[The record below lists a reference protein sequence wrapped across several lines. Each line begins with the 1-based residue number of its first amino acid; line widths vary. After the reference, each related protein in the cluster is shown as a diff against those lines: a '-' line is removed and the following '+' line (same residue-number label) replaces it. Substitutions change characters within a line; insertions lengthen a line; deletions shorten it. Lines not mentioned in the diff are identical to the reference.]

1 MCIKNE
7 YIEFIGRAVQLGR
20 VQNLFGKT
28 SAATR
33 RDRMDKDIDDG
44 SNCGQCR
51 TPESVPDLYCSEV
64 YKEVSIDTPASSSA
78 WQFLDRGFHALK
90 RGIRGNNDD
99 NNDGG
104 STRRRIVESQNNQR
118 VVLDV
123 HGDGAGG
130 EMSPVSSQNSNDE
143 FQDSARNDN
152 IYDFIHDT
160 DSEQCRRFFEE
171 QSTTVPY
178 LRLCVKRADS
188 IWRHVQR
195 NPEANRRIL
204 HDSVRF
210 EYTNKT
216 SFTTQLSKLCR
227 TLRSCEWYVVSV
239 HDETPRTLEQHD
251 HFRNIM
257 RSKYEN
263 TDMFNEFLQEED
275 NTSRTCR
282 SHTECD
288 NDGAWLVQP
297 TELDKGQCNVWI
309 SKTKIETLDGLSMQ
323 TEEITWPERGHY
335 HILHPCNW
343 TNREC
348 KHHSRYFDVL
358 ARRDTSST
366 NAVSTYEHLFHTL
379 LYLGTLPRFVAHT
392 KMPSQDPRHS
402 VLRAECIL
410 KAEVPKRTNTTES
423 VEDGSAKNQNDLL
436 GHGANEPSLSQ
447 IGTNLRNP
455 GEDRSK
461 SRDNSTKKLMRF
473 ILQYPCSPLE
483 NIMRTVTWDNSE
495 FFTLIASD
503 KQVQRSLFLANNRL
517 IKFKFVD
524 FEAYYASVDKPYWN
538 AVHCNDILEYYYSI
552 DESVRIAE
560 ELILYQSD
568 DQHQY
573 DATDEE
579 KLKQFILDLFNVLE
593 MRIPKVNTFYIISP
607 PSAGKNFLLDAIS
620 SWYLNIGQIQNF
632 NKYNN
637 FPLMEAV
644 NKRIN
649 IWNEP
654 NIEPAA
660 FDTVKMLLA
669 GDPMKASV
677 KYQSEQPLLRTP
689 VLVMTNKKCF
699 PSNQAFDDR
708 MIKYT
713 WKRAPQLRKYVKKL
727 HPELW
732 PVLVHK
738 YLDMVYVDNK

>member
-1 MCIKNE
+1 
-7 YIEFIGRAVQLGR
+7 
-20 VQNLFGKT
+20 
-28 SAATR
+28 
-33 RDRMDKDIDDG
+33 MDKNIDDG
-44 SNCGQCR
+44 SNRRECR
-51 TPESVPDLYCSEV
+51 TPDSVPDLYCAEV
-64 YKEVSIDTPASSSA
+64 YKDESVDPPAGSSA
-78 WQFLDRGFHALK
+78 WQFLDRGLHAIK
-90 RGIRGNNDD
+90 RGIRGSDD
-99 NNDGG
+99 GFTT
-104 STRRRIVESQNNQR
+104 TRRRVIENEDNIR

-123 HGDGAGG
+123 HGDGG
-130 EMSPVSSQNSNDE
+130 EISPASSQNSNDE
-143 FQDSARNDN
+143 PQNSAGNDD
-152 IYDFIHDT
+152 IYDYIHDT
-160 DSEQCRRFFEE
+160 ESQLCRRFFEE
-171 QSTTVPY
+171 QSTTIPY
-178 LRLCVKRADS
+178 LRLCIKRADS
-188 IWRHVQR
+188 IWKYIQR
-195 NPEANRRIL
+195 NPEANRRVL

-210 EYTNKT
+210 EYTNKS

-227 TLRSCEWYVVSV
+227 TLRNCEWYVVSI
-239 HDETPRTLEQHD
+239 HDETPRSTEDHD
-251 HFRNIM
+251 HFRNLM
-257 RSKYEN
+257 RKKYE
-263 TDMFNEFLQEED
+263 DPEKFNEFLKDEN
-275 NTSRTCR
+275 NTSRVCR

-309 SKTKIETLDGLSMQ
+309 SKTKIETLNGLCMQ
-323 TEEITWPERGHY
+323 TEEIAWPERGHY
-335 HILHPCNW
+335 HIVHPCNW

-348 KHHSRYFDVL
+348 KHHSRYFDVS
-358 ARRDTSST
+358 ARRDSNAT
-366 NAVSTYEHLFHTL
+366 NAVSSYKHLFNTL
-379 LYLGTLPRFVAHT
+379 LYLGTVPRFISHT
-392 KMPSQDPRHS
+392 KMPAQTPRHS
-402 VLRAECIL
+402 VLRAECIQQT
-410 KAEVPKRTNTTES
+410 EVPKRANTTES
-423 VEDGSAKNQNDLL
+423 LEDSVATDQDDMFR
-436 GHGANEPSLSQ
+436 HGTNEPSTSQ
-447 IGTNLRNP
+447 VGANLRNS
-455 GEDRSK
+455 GEERSK
-461 SRDNSTKKLMRF
+461 SRDNTTKKLMRF

-483 NIMRTVTWDNSE
+483 NIMRTITWENSE

-517 IKFKFVD
+517 IKFKFID
-524 FEAYYASVDKPYWN
+524 FEAYYSSVNKAYWN

-552 DESVRIAE
+552 DESVQIAE

-579 KLKQFILDLFNVLE
+579 KLKQFILNLFNVLE

-738 YLDMVYVDNK
+738 YLDMEYVDNK